1 MGTPASDPLRDRV
14 VAAVGDHYLLEDE
27 LGRGGMAVVYR
38 ALDVRLHRRVAI
50 KVLPPE
56 LAYHGD
62 VRERF
67 LREAQTAAA
76 LSHPNIVPIFSVD
89 ERAGIVF
96 FVMALVEGESVA
108 AMCRR
113 SMECPPEET
122 GRILRDVADALAYA
136 HAHGVVHRDIKPD
149 NILIDRASG
158 RPMVTDFGIARAMA
172 VDARLTMT
180 GVAMGTPTYMSP
192 EQAMG
197 EREVDGRSDQYSLA
211 VVGYEMLAGAPP
223 FRASN
228 SPALLMKHVGETPV
242 AIWMLR
248 DGIPATLGGALMRAL
263 AKKPE
268 DRWRDAGQ
276 MRDAIAGTGSAGAAA
291 AAIAFKGGIEARR
304 SELRNAVAPPPLPQP
319 AARET
324 RYRDPLPG
332 AFGSPEYGSLQ
343 DRARASGR
351 RPHEQERSRVHP
363 PALVGPQLPPLNPR
377 PSRRGVAERE
387 RHPLDEKREKPLSR
401 AVGDFQRHLWGTGST
416 LMTVWVVNAMTSPEF
431 WWAMFPTVGMGMGLI
446 GHAMRVRG
454 RGANWRQLFG
464 REKVPA
470 LSSEEVRRMGPDGM
484 AASLVPREILDG
496 PFGDAVRRAAADR
509 MAIDD
514 VLTRLSKAELGM
526 IPDVAPTAQ
535 ALVERIAGLASTVH
549 RLEADLSGASM
560 EALEARIARVRQEP
574 PSDDQAR
581 RLMLLERQQSTLREL
596 ADRRTALQGQLESA
610 QLALANLKLDLYKL
624 RSAGIAAGLAD
635 VNSAT
640 QQARAVSR
648 DIGHAV
654 EAAREIERL

>member
-1 MGTPASDPLRDRV
+1 MTDPLRDRV

-38 ALDVRLHRRVAI
+38 ALDVRLNRRVAI

-56 LAYHGD
+56 LAYHAD

-76 LSHPNIVPIFSVD
+76 LSHPSIVPIFSVD
-89 ERAGIVF
+89 ERAGVVF

-113 SMECPPEET
+113 SMECPPAEIA
-122 GRILRDVADALAYA
+122 RILREVADALAYA

-172 VDARLTMT
+172 VDSRLTMT

-228 SPALLMKHVGETPV
+228 SPALLMKHVGEAPV
-242 AIWMLR
+242 PIWVLR
-248 DGIPATLGGALMRAL
+248 DDVPATLAGALMRAL

-268 DRWRDAGQ
+268 ERWRDAGQ
-276 MRDAIAGTGSAGAAA
+276 MRDALVGVGSAGAAA
-291 AAIAFKGGIEARR
+291 AAVAFKAGIESHR
-304 SELRNAVAPPPLPQP
+304 SGRADPAPPPRASEPP
-319 AARET
+319 PGRHRDAHAVVHARP
-324 RYRDPLPG
+324 YGPDQ
-332 AFGSPEYGSLQ
+332 YGSLQ
-343 DRARASGR
+343 DRARAEAAQ
-351 RPHEQERSRVHP
+351 PHEPLRSRIRP
-363 PALVGPQLPPLNPR
+363 LPVGPQLPPLNPR
-377 PSRRGVAERE
+377 ARRNAVAGD
-387 RHPLDEKREKPLSR
+387 DEDARQKPLKPI
-401 AVGDFQRHLWGTGST
+401 AAEVTGFQRHLWGTATSLLT
-416 LMTVWVVNAMTSPEF
+416 IWAVNALVTPEF
-431 WWAMFPTVGMGMGLI
+431 WWAIFPTIGMSMGLM
-446 GHAMRVRG
+446 GRASRVRG
-454 RGANWRQLFG
+454 RGVNWRQLVG
-464 REKVPA
+464 REKTTA
-470 LSSEEVRRMGPDGM
+470 LTAAEVRQQGPD
-484 AASLVPREILDG
+484 AIVAQLVG
-496 PFGDAVRRAAADR
+496 PDVRHGAFGDVVRRAVLDR
-509 MAIDD
+509 IAIDD
-514 VLTRLSKAELGM
+514 VLGRLSKAELGM
-526 IPDVAPTAQ
+526 IPDVGPTAE
-535 ALVERIAGLASTVH
+535 ALVERIAGLATTLH
-549 RLEADLSGASM
+549 RLDIDLSGASLD
-560 EALEARIARVRQEP
+560 ALHGRIDRTRGEP
-574 PSDDQAR
+574 ESPDQAR
-581 RLMLLERQQSTLREL
+581 RLMLLERQHATLTEL
-596 ADRRTALQGQLESA
+596 AERRTALQGQLESA

-654 EAAREIERL
+654 EAAREVQDL